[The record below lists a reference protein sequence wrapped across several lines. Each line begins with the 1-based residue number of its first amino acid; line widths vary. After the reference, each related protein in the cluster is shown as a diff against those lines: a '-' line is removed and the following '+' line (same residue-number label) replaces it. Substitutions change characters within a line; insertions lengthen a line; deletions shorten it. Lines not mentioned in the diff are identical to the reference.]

1 MIGIRMLRKDA
12 AGSTA
17 VEFAI
22 AVPVLILF
30 IYGFFTIGM
39 LYRANAGLQHALG
52 EAARFA
58 TLYVEA
64 NDGPPTDTE
73 IQTMIANSD
82 FGLDGGTLQSPV
94 IDNSQ
99 FSNGYKTITL
109 TYTRP
114 TEFLYF
120 EGPTVTLTRS
130 KRVYIARPSA

>member
-1 MIGIRMLRKDA
+1 MIGIRKLRQDA

-22 AVPVLILF
+22 AIPVLILF
-30 IYGFFTIGM
+30 IYGFFTLGM

-58 TLYVEA
+58 TLYVQA
-64 NDGPPTDTE
+64 NNGPPSDAE
-73 IQTMIANSD
+73 IQDMIADRD
-82 FGLDGGTLQSPV
+82 FGLGGGTLQTPE
-94 IDNSQ
+94 IDNSGLA
-99 FSNGYKTITL
+99 NGYKTITL
-109 TYTRP
+109 TYERP

-130 KRVYIARPSA
+130 KRVYIAT

>member
-1 MIGIRMLRKDA
+1 MTGIRKLRQDD
-12 AGSTA
+12 AGSGA

-22 AVPVLILF
+22 AIPVLILF
-30 IYGFFTIGM
+30 IYGFFTLGM
-39 LYRANAGLQHALG
+39 LYQANAGLQHALG

-58 TLYVEA
+58 TVYVEA
-64 NDGPPTDTE
+64 NDGPPSDAE
-73 IQTMIANSD
+73 IQTMIADSD
-82 FGLDGGTLQSPV
+82 FGLDGGTLQAPE

-99 FSNGYKTITL
+99 IANGYKTITL

-130 KRVYIARPSA
+130 KRVYVAT